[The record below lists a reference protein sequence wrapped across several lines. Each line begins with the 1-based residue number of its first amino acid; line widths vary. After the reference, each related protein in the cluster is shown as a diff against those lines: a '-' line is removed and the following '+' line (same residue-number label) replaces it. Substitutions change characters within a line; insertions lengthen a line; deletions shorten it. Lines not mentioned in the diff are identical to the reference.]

1 MKMNFRS
8 GAICGIVLAAS
19 VAAASA
25 QSNVRATIE
34 ATNTKFGAALAAG
47 KPADLAALYTTDA
60 MAFPPG
66 SDIVR
71 GRDAIQK
78 MWQGVIDSGVKSAEL
93 TTTEV
98 DSQGTVAHEV
108 GNYAMKDGAG
118 KVLDRGKYVVIWKRD
133 GAAWRIHRDIWNSS
147 MPAAR

>member
-8 GAICGIVLAAS
+8 GAICGIVLAAA

-34 ATNTKFGAALAAG
+34 AANTRFGAALAAG

-108 GNYAMKDGAG
+108 GNYAMKDGSG

-147 MPAAR
+147 MPAPR

>member
-147 MPAAR
+147 MPAPR

>member
-8 GAICGIVLAAS
+8 GAICGIVLAAA

>member
-8 GAICGIVLAAS
+8 GAICGIVLAAA

-25 QSNVRATIE
+25 QSNVRPTIE